1 MPFCPRAPSDR
12 VVRSSSGE
20 PSVVF
25 FDMDDTIFDHSLT
38 SRAALEVVRRR
49 EPRLATLSLDRL
61 WRTYLDH
68 LSAADLTLGSVGH
81 SPAFYARARAARFRA
96 LARDA
101 GWNCSAAEARD
112 LSTLYRKEYLRRRR
126 AVPGAVSLVRR
137 VARSRPVGIVTNN
150 QVAEQEEKLAFLG
163 LTRSVDYLIIS
174 EAVGAEKPSREIFHA
189 ALRAARARPHEAVMV
204 GDSWTNDV
212 LGARG
217 AGIRPV
223 WFNRFG
229 RPRPTRHRVA
239 EVTSF
244 RPAPP
249 VERVL
254 RLGPRRSAPPTR

>member
-1 MPFCPRAPSDR
+1 M
-12 VVRSSSGE
+12 VRS
-20 PSVVF
+20 PSNDPRVVF

-38 SRAALEVVRRR
+38 CRAALAVVRRR
-49 EPRLATLSLDRL
+49 EPRFASLSLDRL
-61 WRTYLDH
+61 WRRYLDH
-68 LSAADLTLGSVGH
+68 LSVTDLTLGSVGH
-81 SPAFYARARAARFRA
+81 PPSLYAEARAARFRA

-101 GWNCSAAEARD
+101 GWECTVAESRD
-112 LSTLYRKEYLRRRR
+112 LSTLYRRAYTRLRR
-126 AVPGAVSLVRR
+126 AVPGAVPLVRR

-163 LTRSVDYLIIS
+163 LTRTVDYLIIS
-174 EAVGAEKPSREIFHA
+174 EAVGAEKPSREIFRA
-189 ALRAARARPHEAVMV
+189 ALKAARVRPHEAVMV
-204 GDSWTNDV
+204 GDSWRNDV

-229 RPRPTRHRVA
+229 HPRPTRHRVA

-244 RPAPP
+244 QPTPK

-254 RLGPRRSAPPTR
+254 GLGKSRPASPPR